1 MDEEKI
7 VITVVGVDRPGIV
20 AMVAGILAENN
31 INIEDMRSTILQ
43 SETPVFTMI
52 MIADMRNSK
61 ISYEELKKILKQKGE
76 ETGVTLIA
84 LKEEIFKFLHRV

>member
-1 MDEEKI
+1 MDEKKI

-20 AMVAGILAENN
+20 AMVANILAENN

-43 SETPVFTMI
+43 SGTPVFTMI
-52 MIADMRNSK
+52 MIADMSEAK
-61 ISYEELKKILKQKGE
+61 ISYDELKNILKKKEE

>member
-1 MDEEKI
+1 MGEEKI

-20 AMVAGILAENN
+20 AMVANILAENN

-43 SETPVFTMI
+43 SGTPVFTMI
-52 MIADMRNSK
+52 MIADMSNSK
-61 ISYEELKKILKQKGE
+61 ISYDELKNILKKKEE

>member
-1 MDEEKI
+1 MSDEKI

-20 AMVAGILAENN
+20 AMVANILAENN

-43 SETPVFTMI
+43 SGIPVFTMI
-52 MIADMRNSK
+52 MIADMSKSK
-61 ISYEELKKILKQKGE
+61 ISYDELKNILKKKEE
-76 ETGVTLIA
+76 ETGVKLIA